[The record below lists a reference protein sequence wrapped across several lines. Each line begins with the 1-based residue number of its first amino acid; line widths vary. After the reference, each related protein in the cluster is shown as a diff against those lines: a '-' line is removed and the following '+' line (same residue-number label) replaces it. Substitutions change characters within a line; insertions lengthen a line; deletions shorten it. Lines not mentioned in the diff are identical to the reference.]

1 MKINPRLRNN
11 GHSGG
16 GLTSLS
22 IRHFAHN
29 KPRPLAAVSR
39 ERGSSGQSGG
49 VLLGTPV
56 YGWILLIGDL
66 ALIVLA
72 GFLSGLVRFGYPVNM
87 LVEYTIASTITLIIY
102 PSVFYIFDL
111 YNVGRFFRSRKTAFR
126 SGLAVALGGSCAML
140 LFYAVPFGQYGRGIM
155 AIQMVFVWGLL
166 NLWRWA
172 FGFFFQNAVPK
183 IPTLILG
190 AGYCGSTIY
199 ELLKSPLSP
208 YEVKGFLDDDPA
220 KLGRR
225 KSSVVMG
232 TCHQL
237 GEIAREV
244 GASTAIL
251 AIPNNR
257 SKELIRN
264 ILNARLQGID
274 IRDMADVYEQLT
286 GRIPVRNIGDQWLLF
301 ADGFYLLR
309 KEYIQKLKRLMD
321 FAVSGLLLVLT
332 APTMALI
339 AIAIRM
345 ESPGPVFYRQVRV
358 GKDGKPFTIYK
369 FRSMRQDSE
378 AGGAQWA
385 AVHDPRATRIGR
397 VLRLS
402 HLDELPQM
410 WNIFNGDMS
419 IVGPR
424 PERPEF
430 VKTLEEQIP
439 YYAIRHSIRPGVTG
453 WAQVNYRYGSSVE
466 DSERKLEHDLYYV
479 KNMSL
484 LLDFKIL
491 LRTIGVVLLGDGS
504 R

>member
-1 MKINPRLRNN
+1 M
-11 GHSGG
+11 
-16 GLTSLS
+16 
-22 IRHFAHN
+22 
-29 KPRPLAAVSR
+29 
-39 ERGSSGQSGG
+39 
-49 VLLGTPV
+49 
-56 YGWILLIGDL
+56 IGDL
-66 ALIVLA
+66 ALIILA
-72 GFLSGLVRFGYPVNM
+72 GFLSGLARFGFLVNM
-87 LVEYTIASTITLIIY
+87 PVSYTIASTITLVIY

-111 YNVGRFFRSRKTAFR
+111 YNMGRFFRSWETAYR
-126 SGLAVALGGSCAML
+126 SAIAVTLGGLCAVLM
-140 LFYAVPFGQYGRGIM
+140 FYAVPYGQYGRGIM
-155 AIQMVFVWGLL
+155 AIQMFFIWGLL
-166 NLWRWA
+166 NFWRWA
-172 FGFFFQNAVPK
+172 FGFFFQKAVPK

-190 AGYCGSTIY
+190 AGYCGRTIY

-208 YEVKGFLDDDPA
+208 YEIKGFLDDDPA
-220 KLGRR
+220 KLGQE
-225 KSSVVMG
+225 KSAVVMG
-232 TCHQL
+232 TCDQL
-237 GEIAREV
+237 KEIARRV
-244 GASTAIL
+244 GANTAIL

-257 SKELIRN
+257 SKKLIRN
-264 ILNARLQGID
+264 VLDARLQGMH

-301 ADGFYLLR
+301 TDGFYLLR

-321 FAVSGLLLVLT
+321 FGVSGLLLALT
-332 APTMALI
+332 APAMVLI
-339 AIAIRM
+339 AIAVRI
-345 ESPGPVFYRQVRV
+345 ESSGPVFYQQVRV
-358 GKDGKPFTIYK
+358 GKGEKPFTIYK

-378 AGGAQWA
+378 RGGAQWA
-385 AVHDPRATRIGR
+385 AERDPRTTRIGR
-397 VLRLS
+397 ILRLT

-410 WNIFNGDMS
+410 WNIFTGDMS

-430 VKTLEEQIP
+430 VKMLEENIP

-491 LRTIGVVLLGDGS
+491 LRTIGVVLLGDGA